1 MSDGIELES
10 VTARVFRFPLE
21 VPVRTSFGT
30 MRDRPAVL
38 VEARAK
44 DGARGLG
51 EVWCNFPSVGAEHR
65 ARLVNKICA
74 PLLTARSFSRPAEAF
89 EHLTAS
95 LAVLALQTGEDGP
108 LAQAIAGIDIAL
120 WDLAARQAGMPLN
133 LFLGGEAVE
142 EVGAYASGLNPDM
155 PEKLAL
161 QRARDGHTAF
171 KLKVGFGEE
180 TDLTNVKRL
189 RAVLGAGVRLMVDAN
204 QAWNLETA
212 ARMADRLAEHRI
224 DWLEEPMRADTPPE
238 DWRALAARSPIK
250 LAAGEN
256 IRGGN
261 AFSTVI
267 SAGAISVIQPD
278 LAKWGG
284 FTGCLP
290 VARSAI
296 AAGRRYC
303 PHFLGGGIGLIAS
316 LHLLAAAGGDGL
328 LEIDSNPNPLREMMA
343 APFPA
348 LSDGRIIVP
357 SEPGL
362 GVTPDLA
369 ALAAYE
375 IHL

>member
-1 MSDGIELES
+1 MSERIELES
-10 VTARVFRFPLE
+10 LTARVFRFPLE

-38 VEARAK
+38 VEARARN
-44 DGARGLG
+44 GARGLG

-65 ARLVNKICA
+65 ARLVTEICA
-74 PLLTARSFSRPAEAF
+74 PLVVGKSFERPGQAF

-95 LAVLALQTGEDGP
+95 LEVLALQTGEDGP

-133 LFLGGEAVE
+133 LFLGGEPVS
-142 EVGAYASGLNPDM
+142 EVGAYASGLNPDE

-161 QRARDGHTAF
+161 KRAGEGHNAF

-180 TDLTNVKRL
+180 TDIANLKRL
-189 RAVLGAGVRLMVDAN
+189 RAVLGAGARLMVDAN
-204 QAWNLETA
+204 QAWDIETA
-212 ARMADRLAEHRI
+212 AHMAGRLAEQWI
-224 DWLEEPMRADTPPE
+224 DWLEEPLRADAPAA
-238 DWRALAARSPIK
+238 DWKTLAARSPVK

-256 IRGGN
+256 IRGSE
-261 AFSTVI
+261 AFREVI
-267 SAGAISVIQPD
+267 STGAISVIQPD

-284 FTGCLP
+284 FTACLP

-303 PHFLGGGIGLIAS
+303 PHFLGGGVGLIAS

-343 APFPA
+343 EPFPA
-348 LSDGRIIVP
+348 LSDGKIAVP
-357 SEPGL
+357 QEPGL
-362 GVTPDLA
+362 GVEPELA

-375 IHL
+375 VRF